1 MQPDRSAAVP
11 KFGDWD
17 EKNPESADG
26 YTHIFNQVREQR
38 LMEAGKSPAV
48 GNERS
53 YTAARK
59 QNTDDDIKVSFSI
72 SILVS
77 RDLLYLFLAIIP
89 DLPLFF
95 FFFF

>member
-1 MQPDRSAAVP
+1 MKPGNRGDETPDRSAAVP

-59 QNTDDDIKVSFSI
+59 QNTDDDIKSCCFPWG
-72 SILVS
+72 
-77 RDLLYLFLAIIP
+77 RK
-89 DLPLFF
+89 
-95 FFFF
+95 